1 MTLKTIGLSDELHAY
16 VMAHTSWQGG
26 VLDELAAETQQR
38 YPEKANMQIAPEQG
52 AFLTLL
58 GKLTQ
63 ARFAVEIGTFT
74 GYSAICLARGLAE
87 DGRLVCFDSSEEW
100 ASVAARYWEKAGVA
114 EHVELRL
121 GDARETL
128 ASLDQE
134 PPVDLAFVDADKPSY
149 PDYYEALLSRLA
161 SGGLIVVDNVLS
173 RGDVIDPGD
182 DENPAAIAAFNDQVL
197 ADDRVDVVMLPVA
210 DGLSL
215 ITPRSG

>member
-1 MTLKTIGLSDELHAY
+1 MTLKTIGLPDELHAY
-16 VMAHTSWQGG
+16 VLAHSSWQGG
-26 VLDELAAETQQR
+26 VLDELAAETGRR

-58 GKLTQ
+58 ARLTR

-74 GYSAICLARGLAE
+74 GYSAICLARGLAD
-87 DGRLVCFDSSEEW
+87 DGRLVCFDNSEEW
-100 ASVAARYWEKAGVA
+100 TSIAAHYWERAGVA
-114 EHVELRL
+114 DRVELRL

-128 ASLDQE
+128 DSLDDD

-161 SGGLIVVDNVLS
+161 PGGLIVVDNVLAN
-173 RGDVIDPGD
+173 GEVLDPGG

-210 DGLSL
+210 DGVSL